1 MTLFDGPS
9 IYLLQPTGKENH
21 SDAKHNTVGYFYPLS
36 VSLIYF
42 VKGPW
47 YGAASAVAALRL
59 CSHLLK
65 KTWSHTKGNSKLSL
79 VKWRRRMCQ
88 K

>member
-36 VSLIYF
+36 VSSISF

-47 YGAASAVAALRL
+47 YCAAITAVQSFTQKNLVIYQ
-59 CSHLLK
+59 
-65 KTWSHTKGNSKLSL
+65 GKL
-79 VKWRRRMCQ
+79 
-88 K
+88 

>member
-21 SDAKHNTVGYFYPLS
+21 SKHNTVGYFYPLS

-65 KTWSHTKGNSKLSL
+65 KTWSHTYAYQGKL
-79 VKWRRRMCQ
+79 
-88 K
+88 